1 MSGRS
6 VAAARSSRLTR
17 TCKALA
23 ADVAPGGHAPSTT
36 LAVNVCQED
45 SPMTDYERTSTR
57 ETRSVGSRPDTYP
70 PIAAPESTV
79 RTTERAYTA
88 AGPDGP
94 SVAARVV
101 TFAFGIL
108 QALLILRII
117 LLLLVANP
125 GNDIVA
131 LVFGITQPFVE
142 PFAGMFSLDRVK
154 ADQGSVLDIAA
165 IVALVGWTLIEA
177 LILAALRIFQRRP
190 VQGA

>member
-1 MSGRS
+1 
-6 VAAARSSRLTR
+6 
-17 TCKALA
+17 
-23 ADVAPGGHAPSTT
+23 
-36 LAVNVCQED
+36 
-45 SPMTDYERTSTR
+45 MTDYETSTTR
-57 ETRSVGSRPDTYP
+57 ETRTVDGRVDTYP
-70 PIAAPESTV
+70 PIAAPQSAATTV
-79 RTTERAYTA
+79 STTERAYA
-88 AGPDGP
+88 PAGPGGA
-94 SVAARVV
+94 SVAARIV

-125 GNDIVA
+125 GNDIVG

-177 LILAALRIFQRRP
+177 LILAALRIFERRP
-190 VQGA
+190 AQTA